1 MNEKELKE
9 KVLKETFGL
18 GNKLF
23 GSVTKNNVEKAIDL
37 TIQET
42 MKRVLEAIDKK
53 DNMEKIMKWIWED
66 GIVIDEMSLDE
77 LRINRAVHLAL
88 SKFGEELKKELNIK

>member
-1 MNEKELKE
+1 MKDEGDYVESWEIGYKEDKSPSHRVRIFTE
-9 KVLKETFGL
+9 ER
-18 GNKLF
+18 
-23 GSVTKNNVEKAIDL
+23 VED
-37 TIQET
+37 
-42 MKRVLEAIDKK
+42 AIDKK